1 MNKFLNKFKSL
12 DKNSKWTML
21 LSLIVMMLLIFNLS
35 ISIGYIIDYNKSRK
49 SGDDKWK
56 MFSGMMEDYDKR
68 IHNIEER
75 MNSIENK

>member
-1 MNKFLNKFKSL
+1 MDNV
-12 DKNSKWTML
+12 
-21 LSLIVMMLLIFNLS
+21 IIFNS
-35 ISIGYIIDYNKSRK
+35 YDAINIQFIYKYWIYIIDYNKSRK